1 MTEIRR
7 KLVIVGDGACG
18 KTCLLI
24 DFSKELSQDGIPRFP
39 VFKGIAADKTKPK
52 DAIVRST
59 RLRPDK
65 AAAVALTAATEAS
78 TEASSSGSGTQ
89 KTAPAKRQKI
99 ERCFLPPRPERLA
112 AQEPRPRIRQL
123 SRDRV

>member
-1 MTEIRR
+1 MSTATDAPLEALQKAYIELSLRSQVLKFGGPFTLKSGRSVMVLVERR
-7 KLVIVGDGACG
+7 V
-18 KTCLLI
+18 LI
-24 DFSKELSQDGIPRFP
+24 DFSKFQELSQDGIPRFP

-78 TEASSSGSGTQ
+78 TEASSSGSHSEDG
-89 KTAPAKRQKI
+89 AGEEA
-99 ERCFLPPRPERLA
+99 E
-112 AQEPRPRIRQL
+112 
-123 SRDRV
+123 D